1 MTLRFES
8 LTGASIAPVIE
19 GVAAL
24 RIAVFREW
32 PYLYEGDLAY
42 ERSYL
47 RAYQDSARAV
57 VVAAWDGATLVGAST
72 GLPLAEA
79 DGEFAA
85 AFAGSPLDMAAIF
98 YCAES
103 VLLPAYRGQG
113 AGHRFFDLREGH
125 ARAHGFTHTAFCSV
139 IRPDDHPARP
149 AQYRPLDGFWRARGY
164 APCPGIVAQF
174 TWRDLGESTDSPKPL
189 QFWSRTL

>member
-189 QFWSRTL
+189 QFWSRAQ